1 MRVFR
6 WLMVIPGALV
16 VGMVAS
22 LAGGIVLSI
31 FGNQSLT
38 DAGSAFFGPFA
49 AAFAGGLIAPTKRT
63 KTTVVLASVIV
74 FLALLSFVL
83 SVATNLEGFADRPPL
98 DKVLVPVSQI
108 LGVLYAVFLLPPTVT
123 RGATLEQLWKEVIA
137 LGVTVVLLGVVISAA
152 GVLVG
157 LFAETWTGLTTG
169 LGVFVLGAV
178 TWSFPFFHLS
188 FRARRIR
195 RAMDELL
202 TRDTNVKK
210 DTALLRPEHPN
221 QEIDPDS
228 D

>member
-1 MRVFR
+1 
-6 WLMVIPGALV
+6 MVIPGAV
-16 VGMVAS
+16 IAGMVAS
-22 LAGGIVLSI
+22 LAGGIALSI

-49 AAFAGGLIAPTKRT
+49 GAFAGGLIAPTKRT

-83 SVATNLEGFADRPPL
+83 SVATNLEGFADRRTL

-108 LGVLYAVFLLPPTVT
+108 LGALYAVFLLPPAVT

-137 LGVTVVLLGVVISAA
+137 LGTVVIFIGILISAV

-157 LFAETWTGLTTG
+157 FLGQTWVGLATG

-178 TWSFPFFHLS
+178 TWLFPYCHLF
-188 FRARRIR
+188 FRARRTR
-195 RAMDELL
+195 RAIDELF
-202 TRDTNVKK
+202 
-210 DTALLRPEHPN
+210 A
-221 QEIDPDS
+221 QDS
-228 D
+228 DDKRDPNSFREEPTNQ

>member
-6 WLMVIPGALV
+6 WLMVIPGAVIAL
-16 VGMVAS
+16 MVAS

-31 FGNQSLT
+31 FGNQSFT

-49 AAFAGGLIAPTKRT
+49 GAFAGGLIAPTKRT

-83 SVATNLEGFADRPPL
+83 ALATNLEGFADRSTL

-108 LGVLYAVFLLPPTVT
+108 LGALYAVFLLPPTVT
-123 RGATLEQLWKEVIA
+123 RGTTLEQLWKEVIT
-137 LGVTVVLLGVVISAA
+137 LGVTVVLIGVVISAA

-157 LFAETWTGLTTG
+157 FFGQTWVGVTTG
-169 LGVFVLGAV
+169 LGVFVVGAV
-178 TWSFPFFHLS
+178 TWLFPYCHLF
-188 FRARRIR
+188 FRARRMR

-202 TRDTNVKK
+202 TQDSDLKRDT
-210 DTALLRPEHPN
+210 DSFRQEPPN
-221 QEIDPDS
+221 QL
-228 D
+228 